1 MSHNPHYA
9 TPSGLHTAGL
19 GYSRFA
25 RRYSGSRI
33 CFPFLQVT
41 EMFQF
46 TWFPLSALFFQAE
59 VTRNYACWVSPFRHP
74 RIEA

>member
-1 MSHNPHYA
+1 MSHNPHHA

-46 TWFPLSALFFQAE
+46 TWFPQPSLCVQE
-59 VTRNYACWVSPFRHP
+59 GVTPD
-74 RIEA
+74 